1 MKFSGLKL
9 RAANAYF
16 IRNWRRQD
24 LMNSGKMLQHAYQS
38 LKKVYLT
45 LFCAMLAFTF
55 GSFLHLIWEAGGP
68 FTVCSSVA
76 SLLWLYSIP
85 PWRVRVRVSLLMIT
99 ASSFGASVG
108 LFTKYLFGIDQVIIA
123 SLLGGT
129 TIGIG
134 IFWFGARI
142 TRQRSLIYMM
152 CLLYSCGLMFSSLV
166 VNAFDLLDS
175 YTAHWMLMVTAVLAL
190 FMGYFVVYSQ
200 EILYDARY
208 GYIDFVNRTLT
219 IFFRLPVI
227 VVHAARLYLGV
238 RVEQRRR
245 HKIAWGAA

>member
-85 PWRVRVRVSLLMIT
+85 PWRVKAFACLLPSLVVSLLSGSSIGYGILWLGALLTQERKETYIGCMVYSSALIL
-99 ASSFGASVG
+99 SSF
-108 LFTKYLFGIDQVIIA
+108 
-123 SLLGGT
+123 
-129 TIGIG
+129 
-134 IFWFGARI
+134 
-142 TRQRSLIYMM
+142 
-152 CLLYSCGLMFSSLV
+152 V
-166 VNAFDLLDS
+166 VDAFDILDS
-175 YTAHWMLMVTAVLAL
+175 YTADWMLKVYTVHAL
-190 FMGYFVVYSQ
+190 FMGYLVVYSQ
-200 EILYDARY
+200 EILYDARFEE
-208 GYIDFVNRTLT
+208 IDFVNRTLT
-219 IFFRLPVI
+219 VLFHLPGI
-227 VVHAARLYLGV
+227 LVHAARLILGAEI
-238 RVEQRRR
+238 EQHRQN
-245 HKIAWGAA
+245 

>member
-1 MKFSGLKL
+1 MTFLSVAMNAVK
-9 RAANAYF
+9 AYF
-16 IRNWRRQD
+16 KRSWRRRDMMTLAKIPVHYHQN
-24 LMNSGKMLQHAYQS
+24 LRM
-38 LKKVYLT
+38 VYRT
-45 LFCAMLAFTF
+45 HFWAMLCATV
-55 GSFLHLIWEAGGP
+55 GSYLHLFWEVGGL
-68 FTVCSSVA
+68 FTVLCSVA
-76 SLLWLYSIP
+76 SLLCLCFTSP
-85 PWRVRVRVSLLMIT
+85 HRVRVRVSLLMIT

>member
-85 PWRVRVRVSLLMIT
+85 PWRVTKRILLLMY
-99 ASSFGASVG
+99 AAYSFGASFG
-108 LFTKYLFGIDQVIIA
+108 LFTKYLFGIDQVLVV
-123 SLLGGT
+123 SLLSGSS
-129 TIGIG
+129 IGYGILWLGALLTQERKETYIG
-134 IFWFGARI
+134 CMVYSSA
-142 TRQRSLIYMM
+142 LI
-152 CLLYSCGLMFSSLV
+152 LSSFV
-166 VNAFDLLDS
+166 VDAFDILDS
-175 YTAHWMLMVTAVLAL
+175 YTADWMLKVYTVHAL
-190 FMGYFVVYSQ
+190 FMGYLVVYSQ
-200 EILYDARY
+200 EILYDARFEE
-208 GYIDFVNRTLT
+208 IDFVNRTLT
-219 IFFRLPVI
+219 VLFHLPGI
-227 VVHAARLYLGV
+227 LVHAARLILGAEI
-238 RVEQRRR
+238 EQHRQN
-245 HKIAWGAA
+245 

>member
-1 MKFSGLKL
+1 MTFLSVAMNAVK
-9 RAANAYF
+9 AYF
-16 IRNWRRQD
+16 KRSWRRRDMMTLAKIPVHYHQN
-24 LMNSGKMLQHAYQS
+24 LRM
-38 LKKVYLT
+38 VYRT
-45 LFCAMLAFTF
+45 HFWAMLCATV
-55 GSFLHLIWEAGGP
+55 GSYLHLFWEVGGL
-68 FTVCSSVA
+68 FTVLCSVA
-76 SLLWLYSIP
+76 SLLCLCFTSP
-85 PWRVRVRVSLLMIT
+85 HRVRVRVSLLMIT

-108 LFTKYLFGIDQVIIA
+108 LFTKYLFGIDQV
-123 SLLGGT
+123 
-129 TIGIG
+129 
-134 IFWFGARI
+134 
-142 TRQRSLIYMM
+142 
-152 CLLYSCGLMFSSLV
+152 
-166 VNAFDLLDS
+166 